1 MRYRPSLDRR
11 ANDSLWK
18 FRKCICMCWR
28 WIQWIRIKS
37 PSECDLSMLSI
48 ALKCWRIVLGSL
60 SHVHNKTQSI
70 VRSVTQIWPVSNRAG
85 SLFELQGTLGWFVFW
100 KLKVDALKKI
110 YIYHLFF
117 WGYPSSQTVR
127 WNAQQIATGQ
137 WNKIIIQMISP
148 NTCEYWVSRQW
159 SQPRTMHH
167 KNTKADII
175 TLTVPGWLCWEM
187 RIIEGYEKQLCSSLC
202 AQYLWKWQ

>member
-100 KLKVDALKKI
+100 KLKVDALKKK
-110 YIYHLFF
+110 YISFIFLRLSFK
-117 WGYPSSQTVR
+117 SDCTVECTA
-127 WNAQQIATGQ
+127 N
-137 WNKIIIQMISP
+137 
-148 NTCEYWVSRQW
+148 CH
-159 SQPRTMHH
+159 RTM
-167 KNTKADII
+167 KQNYNTNDFPKHLWILGI
-175 TLTVPGWLCWEM
+175 TPV
-187 RIIEGYEKQLCSSLC
+187 KS
-202 AQYLWKWQ
+202 A

>member
-1 MRYRPSLDRR
+1 MCYCPSLDRR

-18 FRKCICMCWR
+18 FRECICMCWR

-100 KLKVDALKKI
+100 KLKVDALKKNKNII
-110 YIYHLFF
+110 YFF
-117 WGYPSSQTVR
+117 EVILQVR
-127 WNAQQIATGQ
+127 LYGG
-137 WNKIIIQMISP
+137 
-148 NTCEYWVSRQW
+148 
-159 SQPRTMHH
+159 MHSKLPQDH
-167 KNTKADII
+167 ETK
-175 TLTVPGWLCWEM
+175 L
-187 RIIEGYEKQLCSSLC
+187 
-202 AQYLWKWQ
+202 